1 MQSELSIVAC
11 ESPQDAD
18 NVAEFFRSIW
28 ADGPDVVPMD
38 LILAMLHVG
47 AYCTTARQGEK
58 IVGASLAFRGFYNGG
73 HVLHSHVTASN
84 EPGTGY
90 ALKMHQKQWA
100 LDHGI
105 NTITWT
111 FDPLVRRNGYLNLVK
126 LGAQAVEY
134 SPNFYGTMVDAI
146 NAGDE
151 SDRVV
156 AWWDLNAARTSAEH
170 DQQRHA
176 AVTVNDG
183 NPEFHGLVEGVE
195 NLIHLPENIEALR
208 AASDP
213 VVAQWRS
220 TVRAAL
226 FPALNEGWTLTGM
239 VNREAYIVTPPKD
252 GK

>member
-18 NVAEFFRSIW
+18 NVAAFFRSIW

-47 AYCTTARQGEK
+47 AYCTTANYGGK
-58 IVGASLAFRGFYNGG
+58 IVGASLAFRGFYNGE
-73 HVLHSHVTASN
+73 HVLHSHVTASS

-100 LDHGI
+100 LDHDI

-111 FDPLVRRNGYLNLVK
+111 FDPLVRRNGFLNLVK
-126 LGAQAVEY
+126 LGARAVEY
-134 SPNFYGTMVDAI
+134 SPNFYGTMTDAI

-156 AWWDLNAARTSAEH
+156 ALWDLSANHAPTDH
-170 DQQRHA
+170 DQERHA
-176 AVTVNDG
+176 AVIVIKG
-183 NPEFHGLVEGVE
+183 APEFHGLVDGIE
-195 NLIHLPENIEALR
+195 NLVHVPQDIEALR
-208 AASDP
+208 KDGSP
-213 VVAQWRS
+213 SVSQWRAA
-220 TVRAAL
+220 VRAAL
-226 FPALNEGWTLTGM
+226 LPALNEGWALTGM
-239 VNREAYIVTPPKD
+239 VNREAYIMTPPKD

>member
-18 NVAEFFRSIW
+18 DVAAFFRSIW

-38 LILAMLHVG
+38 LILAMIHVG
-47 AYCTTARQGEK
+47 AYCTTATQGGR
-58 IVGASLAFRGFYNGG
+58 IVGASLAFRGFYDGQ
-73 HVLHSHVTASN
+73 HVLHSHVTASS

-100 LDHGI
+100 LDHDI
-105 NTITWT
+105 ATITWT
-111 FDPLVRRNGYLNLVK
+111 FDPLVRRNGFLNLVK

-156 AWWDLNAARTSAEH
+156 ARWDLASTHFAADH
-170 DQQRHA
+170 DQQRHT
-176 AVTVNDG
+176 AVLMNNG
-183 NPEFHGLVEGVE
+183 IPEFHGLVDGVE
-195 NLIHLPENIEALR
+195 NLVHLPEDIESLR
-208 AASDP
+208 QTGDLS
-213 VVAQWRS
+213 VAQWRS
-220 TVRAAL
+220 VVRSAL
-226 FPALNEGWTLTGM
+226 YPALNQGWKLIGM
-239 VNREAYIVTPPKD
+239 INREAYIMTPPKD